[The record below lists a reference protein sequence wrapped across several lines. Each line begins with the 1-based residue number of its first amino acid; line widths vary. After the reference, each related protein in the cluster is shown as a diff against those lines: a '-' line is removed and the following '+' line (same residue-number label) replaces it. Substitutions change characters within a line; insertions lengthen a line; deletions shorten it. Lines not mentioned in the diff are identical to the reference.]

1 MTTPRPDDTA
11 DPADIDPTGEVEVW
25 AAGGVVRRAAADG
38 WEVLLVHRPDRR
50 DWSLPKG
57 KVDSGE
63 TLREAAR
70 REIREETG
78 FDCDLDE
85 PIATVRY
92 RDARRRSKAVVYFSA
107 TVSGGDFSPN
117 DEVDEIAWCS
127 PSGAAAR
134 LTYDHDVRLVAGL
147 AAPDPRQSETG

>member
-1 MTTPRPDDTA
+1 MTTPRPDDDV
-11 DPADIDPTGEVEVW
+11 DPAHIDPTGGVEVW

-38 WEVLLVHRPDRR
+38 LEILLIHRPDRR

-57 KVDSGE
+57 KVDPGE

-78 FDCDLDE
+78 FDCELDE
-85 PIATVRY
+85 RIATVRY

-107 TVSGGDFSPN
+107 TVSNGDFSPN

-127 PSGAAAR
+127 PTDAASR
-134 LTYDHDVRLVAGL
+134 LTYEQDARLVEGLAGL
-147 AAPDPRQSETG
+147 DSERFETG